1 MPKNIAGNESASIL
15 FPEYTTLYKL
25 IEEEVKTLNSNQ
37 LDWTSGEFG
46 WSEWSIRRQ
55 IGHMTSLLYRWMF
68 IRCGKLLDPNKT
80 HKIDH
85 LEALA
90 MSSYDRTVD
99 EKLFADFNL
108 LLSKLKECIALASK
122 ILKNHTVHYMK
133 NETVEYNLG
142 PHWSIMIKAHPTGFK
157 FSQDPSQGKMSLEA
171 VFRHMYFEEITHLYN
186 IQRLKRAQRISTISN
201 VPKVGYWTLEEWDRS
216 EPI

>member
-1 MPKNIAGNESASIL
+1 MPKNIAGNESASVLI
-15 FPEYTTLYKL
+15 PGYTTLYKL
-25 IEEEVKTLNSNQ
+25 IEEEVKNLKSNQ
-37 LDWTSGEFG
+37 LDWTSSKFD

-68 IRCGKLLDPNKT
+68 IRCGELLDPNKD
-80 HKIDH
+80 HDIDN

-90 MSSYDRTVD
+90 MSNYDRSVD
-99 EKLFADFNL
+99 ENIFADFNL
-108 LLSKLKECIALASK
+108 LLSKLREGIGLASK
-122 ILKNHTVHYMK
+122 ILENHPVHYMK

-142 PHWSIMIKAHPTGFK
+142 PHWSIMIKAHPTGFN

-186 IQRLKRAQRISTISN
+186 IQRLKRAQNLPTISN
-201 VPKVGYWTLEEWDRS
+201 IPKVGYWILEEWDRS
-216 EPI
+216 EAI